1 MFNLPDTKTLYNRL
15 KASAKKRKI
24 PFDLKLTDLH
34 TLGYYINCPVLG
46 IPLDYSGKQLNDNS
60 PTVDRIDSS
69 KGYTA
74 NNIIIVSWRCNR
86 SKNDLSSEEI
96 KKIAEFYENLT

>member
-1 MFNLPDTKTLYNRL
+1 MIRLPETKVLYNRL
-15 KASAKKRKI
+15 KASAKKRGI

-34 TLGYYINCPVLG
+34 ELSYYFNCPVLG
-46 IPLDYSGKQLNDNS
+46 IPLDYSGGKLNDHT

-86 SKNDLSSEEI
+86 SKNDLSKEELQ
-96 KKIAEFYENLT
+96 KIAEYYQNLI